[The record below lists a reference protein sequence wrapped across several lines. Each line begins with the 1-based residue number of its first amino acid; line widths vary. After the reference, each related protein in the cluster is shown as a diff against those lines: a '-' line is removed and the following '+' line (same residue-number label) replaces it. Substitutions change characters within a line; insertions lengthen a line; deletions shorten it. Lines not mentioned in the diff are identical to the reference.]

1 MVRKPTGQNLSD
13 LFGKYSSLKDVS
25 NTCGTVANKP
35 NVPTRPKAG
44 ELLLLSGQ
52 NWAPSDCQICSTSVG
67 IGQIGPGA
75 IFGSIAETNILLV
88 ICSNAVINYWW
99 SNGVVGLTSG
109 AASGVLGLATS
120 GDGHWQWMV
129 ARQAGRQRRHYYCC
143 RQEEENPITLTTSPP
158 ASAHVACP
166 PLHLSLLFPIF
177 YLLSI
182 TFMSFPSSTLSC
194 LFGVLECPQTAHIVV
209 DHQWKN

>member
-1 MVRKPTGQNLSD
+1 MWISPLTHYQPIIPIGLSTPPHPYLSFSTQCKHPAQMLQSQSIYYIHLSFTSASTSTNLCSFSLFHHDANLDLVRKPTGQNLSD
-13 LFGKYSSLKDVS
+13 PFGKYSSLKDVS

-88 ICSNAVINYWW
+88 ICSNAVEQW
-99 SNGVVGLTSG
+99 SC
-109 AASGVLGLATS
+109 
-120 GDGHWQWMV
+120 WP
-129 ARQAGRQRRHYYCC
+129 
-143 RQEEENPITLTTSPP
+143 E
-158 ASAHVACP
+158 
-166 PLHLSLLFPIF
+166 
-177 YLLSI
+177 
-182 TFMSFPSSTLSC
+182 
-194 LFGVLECPQTAHIVV
+194 
-209 DHQWKN
+209 

>member
-1 MVRKPTGQNLSD
+1 MGECVDITSHPLPANNTNRSVYPRPTPIYLSPLSVNTQQRCCKVRASIISTCLSLESQHQPIFFALCSFSLFHHDANLDLVSKPTGQNLSD

-88 ICSNAVINYWW
+88 ICSNAVEQW
-99 SNGVVGLTSG
+99 SC
-109 AASGVLGLATS
+109 
-120 GDGHWQWMV
+120 WP
-129 ARQAGRQRRHYYCC
+129 
-143 RQEEENPITLTTSPP
+143 E
-158 ASAHVACP
+158 
-166 PLHLSLLFPIF
+166 
-177 YLLSI
+177 
-182 TFMSFPSSTLSC
+182 
-194 LFGVLECPQTAHIVV
+194 
-209 DHQWKN
+209 

>member
-1 MVRKPTGQNLSD
+1 MGECVDITSHPLPANNTNRSVYPRPTPIYLSPLSVNTRHRCCKVRASIISIISIISIYYIHLSFTSASTSTNLCSFSLFHHDANLDLVRKPTGQNLSD

-88 ICSNAVINYWW
+88 ICSNAVEQW
-99 SNGVVGLTSG
+99 SC
-109 AASGVLGLATS
+109 
-120 GDGHWQWMV
+120 WP
-129 ARQAGRQRRHYYCC
+129 
-143 RQEEENPITLTTSPP
+143 E
-158 ASAHVACP
+158 
-166 PLHLSLLFPIF
+166 
-177 YLLSI
+177 
-182 TFMSFPSSTLSC
+182 
-194 LFGVLECPQTAHIVV
+194 
-209 DHQWKN
+209 

>member
-99 SNGVVGLTSG
+99 SNGVVGLNSG

-129 ARQAGRQRRHYYCC
+129 ARQAGRGG
-143 RQEEENPITLTTSPP
+143 TTTTVGKRKKIQLLSSSPP

-166 PLHLSLLFPIF
+166 PLHSSLLFPIF

-182 TFMSFPSSTLSC
+182 TSMSFPSSTSSC
-194 LFGVLECPQTAHIVV
+194 F
-209 DHQWKN
+209 